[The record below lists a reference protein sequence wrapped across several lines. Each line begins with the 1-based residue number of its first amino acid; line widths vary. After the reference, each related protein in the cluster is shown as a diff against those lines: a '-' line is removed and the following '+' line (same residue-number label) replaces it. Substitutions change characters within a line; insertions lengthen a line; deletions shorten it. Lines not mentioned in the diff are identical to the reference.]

1 VAVKTYIFGL
11 SLVLK
16 AAHKYMTRYQAQL
29 QGSLTSEQYTCLVS
43 TIEALADCIVL
54 IPTPPDTE

>member
-1 VAVKTYIFGL
+1 MALKTYIFGL
-11 SLVLK
+11 SMILK

-29 QGSLTSEQYTCLVS
+29 QGSLTEVQYACLVS
-43 TIEALADCIVL
+43 TIAALADCIVL